1 MLIVKAFF
9 MEARDFT
16 MSIKCGLISDQDH
29 TKVCHTLQLFAF
41 TCDTVASQSLA
52 FLTQSPV
59 PRGWN
64 TPDLITWE
72 LTENTC
78 SAQRSGILNSSRRLR
93 LLVTYN
99 QLKISRTLSF
109 CGGFVT
115 HTLKSFS
122 GGPAMELDDF
132 GCDKKHIKQN
142 NVYEI
147 EGFLGRLSNP
157 CYFAIV
163 WKSTCFRGIWLF
175 SGATLHYFNAFEVNS
190 DFPWQRKKTNLPNL
204 CYVFLIQK
212 PLIIQ

>member
-1 MLIVKAFF
+1 
-9 MEARDFT
+9 
-16 MSIKCGLISDQDH
+16 MSSKCDLISDQDH

-41 TCDTVASQSLA
+41 TCDTAASQSLA

-59 PRGWN
+59 PRRWN

-78 SAQRSGILNSSRRLR
+78 SAAKFRGLCHFAAVFL
-93 LLVTYN
+93 
-99 QLKISRTLSF
+99 
-109 CGGFVT
+109 T

-122 GGPAMELDDF
+122 GGPAMELEDF
-132 GCDKKHIKQN
+132 GCDKQHIKQN
-142 NVYEI
+142 NVYKI
-147 EGFLGRLSNP
+147 EGFLGSLSNP

-204 CYVFLIQK
+204 SYVFLIQK
-212 PLIIQ
+212 PLTIQ